1 MIHRAILG
9 SLERFIGIL
18 LEHHAGKLPVWLS
31 PVQAVVFNITDK
43 QKSYADNVA
52 RQLLKSGVRVRSD
65 LRNEKV
71 GFKIRESTLLRIPYM
86 LIVGDKEI
94 EDETVSVRTRE
105 GEELGTFALAEFQ
118 KKVLGDTLNRTL

>member
-1 MIHRAILG
+1 M
-9 SLERFIGIL
+9 
-18 LEHHAGKLPVWLS
+18 
-31 PVQAVVFNITDK
+31 
-43 QKSYADNVA
+43 A
-52 RQLLKSGVRVRSD
+52 RQLLEGGVRARSD

-86 LIVGDKEI
+86 LIVGDKEV